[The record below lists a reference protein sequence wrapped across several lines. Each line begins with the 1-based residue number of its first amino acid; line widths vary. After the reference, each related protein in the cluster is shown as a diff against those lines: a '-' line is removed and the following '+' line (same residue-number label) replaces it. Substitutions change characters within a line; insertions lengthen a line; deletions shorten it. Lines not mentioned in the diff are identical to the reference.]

1 MRATVRMRP
10 MTAPSHAADGAFR
23 PETLRFLEEIAANNE
38 RTWFQANK
46 HRYEADVLAPALDYI
61 ETMGPRIERISGHF
75 VAIPRRVGG
84 SLMRI
89 YRDTRFSHD
98 KTPYK
103 TNIGIQFRHERGKD
117 VHAPGFYAHIEPGRC
132 FLGAGIWRPE
142 SSALAA
148 IRTRIVEKPNAWKRA
163 SGEGGFLDNYEFGGQ
178 RLKRPPRGFAADLP
192 CIEDIK
198 RKDFI
203 ASCPLD
209 DDDVIAA
216 DLAER
221 TAARFAAAA
230 PLMAFLCAALELQF

>member
-1 MRATVRMRP
+1 MSNPNR
-10 MTAPSHAADGAFR
+10 AADGAFR
-23 PETLRFLEEIAANNE
+23 PETLHFLDEIAANNE

-46 HRYEADVLAPALDYI
+46 HRYEADVLEPALGYI
-61 ETMGPRIERISGHF
+61 ETMGPRIESISAHF
-75 VAIPRRVGG
+75 VAIPKRVGG

-117 VHAPGFYAHIEPGRC
+117 VHAPGFYVHVEPGQC

-142 SSALAA
+142 SSALAK
-148 IRTRIVEKPNAWKRA
+148 IRTRIVEKPGAWKNTSRD
-163 SGEGGFLDNYEFGGQ
+163 GRFREHFEFGGQ
-178 RLKRPPRGFAADLP
+178 RLKRPPRGYAADLP
-192 CIEDIK
+192 YIEDIK

-203 ASCPLD
+203 ASCPID
-209 DDDVIAA
+209 DEDVIAG
-216 DLAER
+216 DFAER

-230 PLMAFLCAALELQF
+230 PLMAFLCTALELQF